1 MGLFKRI
8 AAPVEGTAQVT
19 SCSAPESGA
28 PRAPCRMSLTVQA
41 VGVPPFALEKTLDVW
56 TNAWPSAGDTL
67 PGDFD
72 MEHHDRIE
80 IQWERMRPGYD
91 AARAQAQALET
102 AWIGANTGLQAPAPV
117 APPDDGTSRTVESTA
132 LVNNVWG
139 QDNASIAAPVT
150 LDLTVEVPGSGPVR
164 LKRSFSSVR
173 TKKWP
178 MVGQTVPVSFPR
190 GKPEKLK
197 VDWGRVPKRTD
208 GPVNQLRGAV
218 DWLRGG
224 EGAPIVQEGFAMTVP
239 PPSAP
244 APAPA
249 PNVLDELD
257 RLGRL
262 RERGVLSDAEFAAAK
277 QKLLGH

>member
-1 MGLFKRI
+1 
-8 AAPVEGTAQVT
+8 
-19 SCSAPESGA
+19 
-28 PRAPCRMSLTVQA
+28 MSLTVEA

-56 TNAWPSAGDTL
+56 TNAWPSPGDTL
-67 PGDFD
+67 PVVFD
-72 MEHHDRIE
+72 LDHHDRIE

-91 AARAQAQALET
+91 AARAQAQAFQN
-102 AWIGANTGLQAPAPV
+102 AWEGAGTGLHAPAPV

-139 QDNASIAAPVT
+139 QYDSSIAAPVE

-164 LKRSFSSVR
+164 LKRAFHSVR

-178 MVGQTVPVSFPR
+178 VAGQTIPVSFPR

-197 VDWGRVPKRTD
+197 VHWDRVPKRTD
-208 GPVNQLRGAV
+208 GPINQLRGAV

-224 EGAPIVQEGFAMTVP
+224 DGGPIAQELPMEISI
-239 PPSAP
+239 PSAP
-244 APAPA
+244 APAPAAAAPA

-257 RLGRL
+257 KLGRL
-262 RERGVLSDAEFAAAK
+262 HERGILSDAEFAAAK
-277 QKLLGH
+277 QKLLDA